1 MGLFITLEGTEG
13 VGKSTALQF
22 LRDRLQEA
30 GFPVVVTREPGGTLL
45 AERIRGLLL
54 AREAEPMSP
63 MTELLL
69 VFAARAQHLEQV
81 IIPALQ
87 AGQWVLCDRF
97 TDATYAYQ
105 GGGRGLPVPDIAALE
120 TLVQGSLRP
129 DITLWLDAPVET
141 GLARAAA
148 RQALD
153 RFEQEK
159 AVFFERVRA
168 EYARQAEEAPQRYRR
183 IDATQDIAGV
193 QAQLQQVLD
202 SFPGLSQD

>member
-1 MGLFITLEGTEG
+1 MFITLEGTEG

-22 LRDRLQEA
+22 VKEQLQQA
-30 GFPVVVTREPGGTLL
+30 GIPVLVTREPGGTLL
-45 AERIRGLLL
+45 AERIRALLL
-54 AREAEPMSP
+54 AREAEPMAS

-105 GGGRGLPVPDIAALE
+105 GGGRGLPAADIAVLE
-120 TLVQGSLRP
+120 TLVQGNLRP
-129 DITLWLDAPVET
+129 DVTLWLDAPVEL

-148 RQALD
+148 RQELD
-153 RFEQEK
+153 RFELEK
-159 AVFFERVRA
+159 AVFFEKVRS
-168 EYARQAEEAPQRYRR
+168 EYARLAAEAPQRYRR
-183 IDATQDIAGV
+183 IDAALDISGV
-193 QAQLQQVLD
+193 QAQLQQVVAT
-202 SFPGLSQD
+202 FPGLSQD